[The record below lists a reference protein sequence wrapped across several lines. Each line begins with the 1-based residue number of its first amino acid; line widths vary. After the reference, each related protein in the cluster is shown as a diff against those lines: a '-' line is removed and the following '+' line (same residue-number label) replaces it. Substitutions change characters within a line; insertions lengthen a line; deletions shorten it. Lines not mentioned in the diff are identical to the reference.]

1 MGIIF
6 SFLKPRKGSALLTS
20 VVVMMMVSML
30 GLAYIALTTTNLVRA
45 GRDERRATAFH
56 LAEAGLDYMIN
67 KIITEAET
75 NGGRIVAKTN
85 YDSTPILSDLVSGA
99 TGVIN
104 VVPDSGLNTYA
115 TITSRAT
122 YRGITETVQAR
133 VKIRTVGIW
142 DNAIFAG
149 VGQSGRGINGNVDIR
164 GSVHI
169 LGEGEPYSD
178 LNGNGQWDP
187 AETFTDENG
196 NGKYDAGESFI
207 DTDGNGIWSD
217 AESFQDSNLNGVYDP
232 PLTVTDLAGDL
243 TGGAYIGNN
252 YAGMP
257 VLLQS
262 KIPPLVPE
270 PIAGEMVYTLNA
282 EVRVKHGKINISGTA
297 KIGSPNVFGNSI
309 KETVDGT
316 YVSDGWGGNKGS
328 ANVYSDNGSNQR
340 YDLGDRVSFPSLLDP
355 YTDPDTGIYY
365 ATYADYLRSKA
376 LTVPVNRIDSTVPAF
391 TYSDGTNSISW
402 DPISRELNVS
412 GIIRFSGD
420 LDLSRKDGTVN
431 FSGKGTLFVENDI
444 RVHGN
449 VLPIGTFPTASAL
462 GCIAGRD
469 INFATGAGE
478 AQLYAAGAWF
488 AQRKIVSAKQNQFAG
503 TYVANYFDMGTN
515 VPNIYQVPLLSKNL
529 PPGMPGGDD
538 CVVAAQ
544 VLSWRHL

>member
-1 MGIIF
+1 
-6 SFLKPRKGSALLTS
+6 
-20 VVVMMMVSML
+20 
-30 GLAYIALTTTNLVRA
+30 
-45 GRDERRATAFH
+45 
-56 LAEAGLDYMIN
+56 
-67 KIITEAET
+67 
-75 NGGRIVAKTN
+75 
-85 YDSTPILSDLVSGA
+85 PILSDLVSGA

-115 TITSRAT
+115 TITSSAT
-122 YRGITETVQAR
+122 YRGITETVQVR
-133 VKIRTVGIW
+133 VKIRSVGVW

-149 VGQSGRGINGNVDIR
+149 VGQSGKGINGNVDIR

-169 LGEGEPYSD
+169 LGEGDPYSD
-178 LNGNGQWDP
+178 LNGNGNWDS
-187 AETFTDENG
+187 AESFTDSNG
-196 NGKYDAGESFI
+196 NGKYDAGEPFT

-217 AESFQDSNLNGVYDP
+217 AEPFQDSNLNGVYDP
-232 PLTVTDLAGDL
+232 PLTVTDLASDISGD
-243 TGGAYIGNN
+243 AYIGNN

-270 PIAGEMVYTLNA
+270 PVAGEMVYTLNA
-282 EVRVKHGKINISGTA
+282 EVRVKHGRINISGSATV
-297 KIGSPNVFGNSI
+297 GSPNVFGNSI
-309 KETVDGT
+309 KETIDGT
-316 YVSDGWGGNKGS
+316 YVSDGWGGTKGAAS
-328 ANVYSDNGSNQR
+328 VYSDNGSNQR

-355 YTDPDTGIYY
+355 YNDPDTGISYT
-365 ATYADYLRSKA
+365 TYADYLRSKA
-376 LTVPVNRIDSTVPAF
+376 LTVPISKIDATVPQF
-391 TYSDGTNSISW
+391 SYSDGVNSISW
-402 DPISRELNVS
+402 NPTTKQLNIS

-420 LDLSRKDGTVN
+420 LDLSIKGGVVN

-449 VLPIGTFPTASAL
+449 VLPAGIFPTTSAL

-469 INFATGAGE
+469 IGFATGSGE

-488 AQRKIVSAKQNQFAG
+488 AQRKIASAKQSQFAG

-515 VPNIYQVPLLSKNL
+515 VPNIYQVPELSRNL

-538 CVVAAQ
+538 RIVAAQ